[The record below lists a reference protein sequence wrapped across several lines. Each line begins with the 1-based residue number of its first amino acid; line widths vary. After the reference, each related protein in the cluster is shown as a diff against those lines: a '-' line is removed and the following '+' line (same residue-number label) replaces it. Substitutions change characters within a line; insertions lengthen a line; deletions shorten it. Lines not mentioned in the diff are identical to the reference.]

1 MKVHS
6 QEFKD
11 TIASLGRQQDVI
23 ITYTID
29 NEEITLT
36 SEDINSATPVYE
48 ANLLKSVMKELEL
61 DSNIDIPLDTQINF
75 KYGIYIESTGQYEY
89 LDFGNYIVYS
99 SEKQEDQYSYRIKCY
114 DKMLYSMVEYEAM
127 NITYPITIREYLGAI
142 CTHLGITFAN
152 SSDVFANYNKE
163 IPYEL
168 YIGASGADLGYTFRD
183 VLTEIAQATGSVIC
197 INSNDELEV
206 RYPVETNDT
215 IDEEYLKDTD
225 VSFKEKYGPINSI
238 VLSRSAESDNVY
250 LRDEQSVTDNG
261 LCEVKIADNQ
271 IMNFNDRSDYLQ
283 GILAS
288 IGGIEYY
295 TCDYT
300 STGIC
305 YYDLLDYYTVTVGEQ
320 NYKCLMLNDEID
332 ITQGLEEHIH
342 AEMPEETKTDYEKA
356 DKTDRRIN
364 QAYIMV
370 DKQNQKIEALAEQI
384 TDLSIG
390 GESNTASITLTNIG
404 MSEPIY
410 INIHPID
417 DNISYLYPRENLY
430 PSDILYLPTRNIVFA
445 SDNYETTY
453 TLPDDLLYYNATTYD
468 EFILDRQNNVC
479 KVIKRCAYNADGT
492 VSALAQE
499 IETTYDYPSIILED
513 GNYTVSI
520 ENYSKGYINV
530 SLLGQGVLTT
540 QYVLKSVF
548 EQTANGIST
557 EVSRK
562 VGEDELG
569 TKIQQDYESVQIAWN
584 RISEYIK
591 FEDGKLNIYD
601 EDNNLLMSLDKNGQ
615 HFYNE
620 SVEKIGD
627 IGTITYPV
635 PTEEGTTNVPMIAFN
650 LNVTDEEEPKGMA
663 WGIQKGNSFYPVFYM
678 VGAYAPEQSEYGGLF
693 YGAGTFI
700 LGEAEIDYLNCDD
713 GVFNLINSKTIQ
725 VNGKNVSAIDS
736 SNLNATNGYI
746 RYTNGFQIAWKSA
759 SVTAGGN
766 SWGNLYYSDHS
777 MGNWAASFKTIYNAV
792 PSISA
797 TQYWCSAGSYSATS
811 AGTVRAM
818 RPTSG
823 TSSVNVR
830 IIGYGVWK

>member
-11 TIASLGRQQDVI
+11 TIAGLGRQQDVI
-23 ITYTID
+23 ITYTLD

-99 SEKQEDQYSYRIKCY
+99 SEKQEDQYSYKIKCY

-127 NITYPITIREYLGAI
+127 NITYPIAIREYLGAI
-142 CTHLGITFAN
+142 CTHLGIAFAN

-168 YIGASGADLGYTFRD
+168 YLNSDGNGMDYTFRD

-197 INSNDELEV
+197 INNNDELEV
-206 RYPVETNDT
+206 RYPLETNDT
-215 IDEEYLKDTD
+215 IDEEYLKDTG

-283 GILAS
+283 GILDS

-342 AEMPEETKTDYEKA
+342 AEMPEETETDYEKA

-370 DKQNQKIEALAEQI
+370 DKQNQKIEALAQQI
-384 TDLSIG
+384 TDVTVG
-390 GESNTASITLTNIG
+390 GESNNASVTITKVG
-404 MSEPIY
+404 PCEPVY
-410 INIHPID
+410 LEVHPIME
-417 DNISYLYPRENLY
+417 NISYLYPRNNLY
-430 PSDILYLPTRNIVFA
+430 PSDTLYMPGRSIYFNDDEF
-445 SDNYETTY
+445 E
-453 TLPDDLLYYNATTYD
+453 LPDDLLYYDANTYD
-468 EFILDRQNNVC
+468 EFIMDRNEEIC
-479 KVIKRCAYNADGT
+479 KVIKRCKYNADGT
-492 VSALAQE
+492 VGILAE
-499 IETTYDYPSIILED
+499 PIETTYPYPTILLEEGDYVVTI
-513 GNYTVSI
+513 GGYNT
-520 ENYSKGYINV
+520 GYINV
-530 SLLGQGVLTT
+530 SLLGKSVFSS
-540 QYVLKSVF
+540 QYTLKSVF
-548 EQTANGIST
+548 EQTVEGINS
-557 EVSRK
+557 EVSKK
-562 VGEDELG
+562 VGDNEIISKINQSAEEVAINASKIRLEGTVTANEKFKINLDGSIETTDLRLADGGSVIGGNGLYTNLQFVAGSMDGRNGYAYIGFNTSVDYDEGTGITHNAKSWSEMFVTIPNNFTIDRAVVTLIHNPLNFWSMTSAEDEEGQWFWGYSRNIGIYTADLDEYYMG
-569 TKIQQDYESVQIAWN
+569 YAGEYSTTTPSMTIIKNAFGENDTWQPSVANDTTHSNEIITSVDIKDRLEAGKTN
-584 RISEYIK
+584 RIIIASDDNPPERIDDFYQDQINCTKMTGRVYAIIDIFGYIK
-591 FEDGKLNIYD
+591 
-601 EDNNLLMSLDKNGQ
+601 
-615 HFYNE
+615 
-620 SVEKIGD
+620 
-627 IGTITYPV
+627 
-635 PTEEGTTNVPMIAFN
+635 IA
-650 LNVTDEEEPKGMA
+650 E
-663 WGIQKGNSFYPVFYM
+663 
-678 VGAYAPEQSEYGGLF
+678 
-693 YGAGTFI
+693 
-700 LGEAEIDYLNCDD
+700 
-713 GVFNLINSKTIQ
+713 
-725 VNGKNVSAIDS
+725 
-736 SNLNATNGYI
+736 
-746 RYTNGFQIAWKSA
+746 
-759 SVTAGGN
+759 
-766 SWGNLYYSDHS
+766 
-777 MGNWAASFKTIYNAV
+777 
-792 PSISA
+792 
-797 TQYWCSAGSYSATS
+797 
-811 AGTVRAM
+811 
-818 RPTSG
+818 
-823 TSSVNVR
+823 
-830 IIGYGVWK
+830 